1 MKDGYYLSVYVNP
14 TGLQRV
20 LNVTYRHDANISL
33 WRKQQDNVTLIAL
46 WEVERISGQ
55 KQHRTPF
62 LDEAHLRGFLNE
74 RLAEHNLTLHD
85 MTEVWGTPDVHT
97 STDYHL
103 GDDHPQLSYHAL
115 SHLYSALLLDTDKY
129 FNGTTMGFAV
139 DRGPD
144 FVIERVI
151 KDKWFVG
158 CVVRDGRI
166 TVFPVESPAPLYGA
180 AKDLFKQRE
189 GTLMALATATKA
201 HGQCNR
207 ETVLN
212 DFVFDDITSMKTPAT
227 ALAGIVE
234 QVTATLVADPE
245 FTARES
251 LVSAV
256 MKEVQAI
263 SVGIMERNVERAL
276 TQHQLDP
283 ATTRLAMAGGYALN
297 CPTNSHL
304 MEKYGFTE
312 LVAPPCVGDS
322 GQTVGIALSS
332 FLKKNGGKKFSF
344 RFPTAY
350 LGSHDDTLDEILH
363 DHERFI
369 AGTSDYD
376 DATAVADLREG
387 PIVWFNGRSEIGPR
401 ALGNRSILADPT
413 TYTSKEL
420 LNQYK
425 QREWWRPVAPVVLEE
440 YAPAWFQNARPSP
453 YMLETFTIRGDRRTQ
468 IPAVA
473 HLDYSARIQTLTG
486 EQNPAL
492 HRLIRAFHRASN
504 VPMLCNTS
512 LNDKGEPIIEKIVEA
527 VNFCL
532 RKKIKIAYING
543 TRVEFTDFEA
553 YPEDEP
559 HPRAHEQ
566 FTVVPREAERR
577 IRADLNP
584 HHLPDVYLYRYLHNN
599 LMMDDIDITTPEGA
613 QTVREA
619 VDAQFAAD
627 PALRAYSENR
637 MQERKEKFASIG
649 AKYVF

>member
-33 WRKQQDNVTLIAL
+33 WRKQKDEVTLIAL

-62 LDEAHLRGFLNE
+62 LDEAHLRSFLEE
-74 RLAEHNLTLHD
+74 RLAEYGLTLDD

-103 GDDHPQLSYHAL
+103 GDDYPQLSYHAL
-115 SHLYSALLLDTDKY
+115 SHLYSALLLDTEKY
-129 FNGTTMGFAV
+129 FSGTTLGFAV

-158 CVVRDGRI
+158 GLVRDGDV
-166 TVFPVESPAPLYGA
+166 TLFPVESPAPLYGA
-180 AKDLFKQRE
+180 AKDRFKQRE

-201 HGQCNR
+201 HGKCDR
-207 ETVLN
+207 EAVLS
-212 DFVFDDITSMKTPAT
+212 DFVFDDITSMTTPAT
-227 ALAGIVE
+227 ALTDIVA
-234 QVTATLVADPE
+234 QVTETLVIDPE
-245 FTARES
+245 FTQTES

-263 SVGIMERNVERAL
+263 SVRIMERNVERAL
-276 TQHQLDP
+276 EQHHVDP
-283 ATTRLAMAGGYALN
+283 TTTRLAMAGGYALN

-304 MEKYGFTE
+304 MAKYRFTE
-312 LVAPPCVGDS
+312 LMAPPCVGDS
-322 GQTVGIALSS
+322 GQTMGIALSA

-350 LGSHDDTLDEILH
+350 LGPGDNTLDEVLH
-363 DHERFI
+363 DHEQFV
-369 AGTSDYD
+369 ASVSAYD
-376 DATAVADLREG
+376 DATAVADLHEG

-401 ALGNRSILADPT
+401 ALGNRSLLADPT
-413 TYTSKEL
+413 TYTSKER
-420 LNQYK
+420 LNQHK

-440 YAPAWFQNARPSP
+440 HAPEWFEDARPSP

-473 HLDYSARIQTLTG
+473 HLDYSARIQTLTQD
-486 EQNPAL
+486 QNPAL
-492 HRLIRAFHRASN
+492 HRLIRAFHSATG

-532 RKKIKIAYING
+532 RKSIKIAYING
-543 TRVEFTDFEA
+543 MRVEFTNFEV
-553 YPEDEP
+553 YPEREP

-566 FTVVPREAERR
+566 FTAVPKEADTR
-577 IRADLNP
+577 IRATLNP
-584 HHLPDVYLYRYLHNN
+584 HQLPDVYLYRYLHNN
-599 LMMDDIDITTPEGA
+599 LMMDAIDIKTPEGA
-613 QTVREA
+613 QAVIEA
-619 VDAQFAAD
+619 VDSQFAAD
-627 PALRAYSENR
+627 PTLRAYSENR
-637 MQERKEKFASIG
+637 MQERKEKFSSIG